1 MYEPKMELTNEQR
14 DILNGKQGETM
25 AKIMETVV
33 MFGDMFEAPRLIK
46 VTHDDGHLVTSFGIG
61 ICKPLFSTMDRINE
75 AGITTKGKFTVD
87 PRPYDYKNVKCSLL
101 DKLVYSKILFSQ
113 QKRYEGQLTKVG
125 LRDRDRKS
133 VV

>member
-61 ICKPLFSTMDRINE
+61 ICKPLFSTMDKE
-75 AGITTKGKFTVD
+75 
-87 PRPYDYKNVKCSLL
+87 LM
-101 DKLVYSKILFSQ
+101 
-113 QKRYEGQLTKVG
+113 KRG
-125 LRDRDRKS
+125 
-133 VV
+133 